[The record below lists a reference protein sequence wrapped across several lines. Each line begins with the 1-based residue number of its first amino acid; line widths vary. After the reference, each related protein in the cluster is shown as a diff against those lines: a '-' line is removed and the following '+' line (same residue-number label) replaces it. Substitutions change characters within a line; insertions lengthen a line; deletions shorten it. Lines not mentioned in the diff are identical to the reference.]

1 MRDKAIEILNS
12 IKEVCE
18 QCECDECPFSIVKNE
33 CCFET
38 GFFKPPCDWEIKTVE
53 KITVD

>member
-1 MRDKAIEILNS
+1 MKDKAIEILNS

-18 QCECDECPFSIVKNE
+18 QCECDECPFSRDNEE

-38 GFFKPPCDWEIKTVE
+38 GFWKSPCHWKIKTVK
-53 KITVD
+53 KIIVD

>member
-1 MRDKAIEILNS
+1 MNDKAIEILNS
-12 IKEVCE
+12 IKEVCK
-18 QCECDECPFSIVKNE
+18 QYECDECPFSIVKNE

-53 KITVD
+53 KITL

>member
-1 MRDKAIEILNS
+1 MNDKAIEILNS
-12 IKEVCE
+12 IKEVCK
-18 QCECDECPFSIVKNE
+18 QYECDECPFSIVHGE

-38 GFFKPPCDWEIKTVE
+38 GFFKSPCHWNLKTVE